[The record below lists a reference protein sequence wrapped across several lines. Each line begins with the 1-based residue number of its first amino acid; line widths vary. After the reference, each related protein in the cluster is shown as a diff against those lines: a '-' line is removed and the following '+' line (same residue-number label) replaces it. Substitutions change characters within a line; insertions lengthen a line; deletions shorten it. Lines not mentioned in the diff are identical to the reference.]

1 MDNDLKKY
9 INKKSTVIYNPISR
23 NRILSLAKEN
33 SEIKLDSN
41 YFNIISVGRLAN
53 EKDYKTSILS
63 ISKLKKKLE
72 NIRYY
77 ILEKV
82 T

>member
-1 MDNDLKKY
+1 MYFYQKTLNFSDKIITQSVAMDNDLKKY

-41 YFNIISVGRLAN
+41 YFNIISV
-53 EKDYKTSILS
+53 
-63 ISKLKKKLE
+63 
-72 NIRYY
+72 
-77 ILEKV
+77 
-82 T
+82 